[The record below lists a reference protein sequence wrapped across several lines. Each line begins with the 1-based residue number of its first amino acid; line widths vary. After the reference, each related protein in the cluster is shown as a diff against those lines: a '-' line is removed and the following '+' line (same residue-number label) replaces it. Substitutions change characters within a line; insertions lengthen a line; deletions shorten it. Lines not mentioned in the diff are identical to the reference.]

1 MRIRDR
7 LPAQNFAADLAKGVP
22 GLSPRSAGKRSEVDT
37 RAPRLLRAPPTACP
51 GPGPRARSGS
61 TLGPGDAG
69 AQLPNLFGLQR
80 TLIPPN
86 DNPRPPPCT
95 EFRRGSCQTRPGVV
109 SRTFSNVDNTRV
121 GRPKI
126 RSRRKCPIRAKNA
139 RSVPSGPF
147 RGPGPFRGIPPGPQ
161 GPQGAQGA
169 PGGPWAPMGPHGAP
183 GPLRGPR

>member
-1 MRIRDR
+1 MTFKETPWIIPPQRGEAVRGKPPCPQTFTR
-7 LPAQNFAADLAKGVP
+7 TARRPPPAPL
-22 GLSPRSAGKRSEVDT
+22 
-37 RAPRLLRAPPTACP
+37 

-69 AQLPNLFGLQR
+69 PQLPNLFGLQR

-95 EFRRGSCQTRPGVV
+95 EFRRGSCQLRPGVV
-109 SRTFSNVDNTRV
+109 SRTFSNVENTRV

-147 RGPGPFRGIPPGPQ
+147 RGPGSFRGIPPVPQ
-161 GPQGAQGA
+161 GPQGAPGGPRGA
-169 PGGPWAPMGPHGAP
+169 PGAPDAPWGPMGPM
-183 GPLRGPR
+183 GPFAGPR